1 MVKNFEHNKKEIK
14 KGLYL
19 VPTPIGNLGDITY
32 RAVEI
37 LKNVSL
43 VAAEDTRHSKKLFN
57 HYLIKTP
64 LLSYFEHNRNLRIPR
79 LLDHLNKGDNIA
91 YASVPL
97 GAYSQQR
104 IIPSKIAVR
113 VPEGISHKQAA
124 TLMTKGLTTNYLIC
138 KTYNL
143 KAGET
148 VLFHAAA
155 GGVGQIFAQW
165 ANSIGAKVIGTVG
178 SDEKIK
184 IAEENGYAHVINY
197 TKDNFAKK
205 VMEITNNEGV
215 PAVFDGVGKNTFQ
228 GSLACLKTRGM
239 MISFG
244 NASGPLDP
252 VNVPKDIQPKGLY
265 LTRPSIGQY
274 FTNRKELQA
283 GADAVFEKV
292 KFGKIKIKIFKEY
305 SLVDAGQAHKDLE
318 SRKLTGPAILV
329 P

>member
-1 MVKNFEHNKKEIK
+1 MPKSIIIKKNGGPEVLELEDIEVGSPGPDEIK
-14 KGLYL
+14 VTNHAIGLNYIDTYHRSGLY
-19 VPTPIGNLGDITY
+19 PIKLPSGVGLEAAGKVDE
-32 RAVEI
+32 VGS
-37 LKNVSL
+37 NVT
-43 VAAEDTRHSKKLFN
+43 EF
-57 HYLIKTP
+57 
-64 LLSYFEHNRNLRIPR
+64 
-79 LLDHLNKGDNIA
+79 NKGDNIA

-104 IIPSKIAVR
+104 IIPSKIAVK
-113 VPEGISHKQAA
+113 VPNGITHELAA
-124 TLMTKGLTTNYLIC
+124 TLMTKGLTTNYLLT
-138 KTYNL
+138 KTYKL

-184 IAEENGYAHVINY
+184 VAEKNGYSHVINY
-197 TKDNFAKK
+197 TKENFAER
-205 VMEITNNEGV
+205 VMEITKNEGV
-215 PAVFDGVGKNTFQ
+215 PAVFDGVGKKTFQ
-228 GSLACLKTRGM
+228 GSLACLKMRGM

-265 LTRPSIGQY
+265 LTRPSIAQY
-274 FTNRKELQA
+274 FTNRKDLQV
-283 GADAVFEKV
+283 GADSIFEKI
-292 KFGKIKIKIFKEY
+292 KFGKIKIRISKKY
-305 SLVDAGQAHKDLE
+305 RLVEAKQAHSDLE
-318 SRKLTGPAILV
+318 ARKLLGPAILI